1 MKDLKE
7 RIKIT
12 QTVIDDGSSWNTDNW
27 LLNIMRNQVVIME
40 TLSEMK
46 EELDNTTKK
55 PACGCGPR

>member
-46 EELDNTTKK
+46 EELDNVTKK
-55 PACGCGPR
+55 PASGFGPR